1 MGRERSAFIP
11 WRSEAA
17 LAHAVLGETEK
28 GRRLAHEEVEL
39 TRAYGAPGQLG
50 ISLRALGLVAGTDGI
65 DLLRDSVA
73 ACAASPLRI
82 ELAMSLLELG
92 AALRRTGRRRDALD
106 PLRGA
111 LDVAAQCGAA
121 AIAERARGELAL
133 AGARPGAT

>member
-1 MGRERSAFIP
+1 M
-11 WRSEAA
+11 
-17 LAHAVLGETEK
+17 HA
-28 GRRLAHEEVEL
+28 RLAV
-39 TRAYGAPGQLG
+39 Y
-50 ISLRALGLVAGTDGI
+50 
-65 DLLRDSVA
+65 
-73 ACAASPLRI
+73 

-133 AGARPGAT
+133 AGARPRRDMITGRDALTAGERRVAERAAEGDTNREIAQNLFLSLKTVETHLGHVYKKLGISSRQQLGSALSAASS